1 MLVAAGVTRVL
12 KELCELRQL
21 RMSLHHARTGLLYDI
36 SRPRAIIADKMD
48 GRHKLLDF
56 GRLRWHSPHT

>member
-12 KELCELRQL
+12 EELCELRQL

-36 SRPRAIIADKMD
+36 SRPRGDNSCAY
-48 GRHKLLDF
+48 
-56 GRLRWHSPHT
+56 

>member
-36 SRPRAIIADKMD
+36 SRPRGDNSGQD
-48 GRHKLLDF
+48 G
-56 GRLRWHSPHT
+56 WAT